1 MPLTIPRLA
10 LPVHR
15 ELVREALERVPSHTP
30 EWTNLNDSDPG
41 VTLVQLFAF
50 IAEAIGYRADLI
62 PERNRLKFLDLLG
75 VPLRPAA
82 AARGLVTF
90 KNERV
95 PPEAIPL
102 PRDLE
107 VLAGRVPFRTG
118 NAVTALPVE
127 GRLYTK
133 AALDAERK
141 DAAETLYRR
150 LYRDLEAEGQELDF
164 YETRAFEPPTS
175 GVTLPA
181 VDLGSDTVDGA
192 LWLALLTRRNE
203 SPALV
208 RPEIAN
214 RILTL
219 AVLPDLEEDRLEIEP
234 AGSPDRAGGAGL
246 LFDLPRLAAQGNQTG
261 VGYRRI
267 EARASADLTTE
278 PGTVELRLPGVDGLT
293 WIEDLD
299 PLEPGV
305 GDLPPSLAD
314 TDEAGRLITWIRIR
328 PAASG
333 AARLSG
339 VWVNGAAVT
348 QRAWVGGETLPAG
361 TGEPDQRAVLAN
373 RPVLPE
379 TVRLAIN
386 GELWQQ
392 VDDLAVA
399 APDSAPAVA
408 GNASPASS
416 PAKDQ
421 ADTPA
426 PAAPSKVFTLDPESG
441 EIRFGPPGARPPRGA
456 SVVASYAYGGGRE
469 GVVGIGAI
477 AKSPALPAGVKVTNP
492 AVTWGGD
499 EPESVSDAEHRI
511 PRWLRHRDRLVAAD
525 DFHEIAWQT
534 PGADLGRVEVLP
546 LVHPGLPGVAA
557 DGVVTLLVIPLF
569 DAENPDNPVP
579 DRLFLDAV
587 CRHLEPRRLVT
598 TELHLVGPEYRDL
611 WVSVGVEVVPGVE
624 QGPVLDRVEVE
635 IRRFLSPLAGGFQGR
650 GWPLEKAVEAGEITA
665 VATRAGGVA
674 RVNGLLVAN
683 ADGGQV
689 TTLPITG
696 FQLPRLAGI
705 AVTAGEPVPIADVMG
720 TPRPDTGG
728 PRRLP
733 VPVVPEEC

>member
-50 IAEAIGYRADLI
+50 IAEAVGYRADLI
-62 PERNRLKFLDLLG
+62 PERNRVKFLDLLG

-102 PRDLE
+102 PGELE

-118 NAVTALPVE
+118 NALTALPVE

-133 AALDAERK
+133 AALDEPRR

-150 LYRDLEAEGQELDF
+150 LYRDLEADGRELDF

-181 VDLGSDTVDGA
+181 IDLGNDTVDGA
-192 LWLALLTRRNE
+192 LWLALLARPNE
-203 SPALV
+203 SPELV
-208 RPEIAN
+208 RPVIAN

-219 AVLPDLEEDRLEIEP
+219 AVLPDLAADHKEIAP
-234 AGSPDRAGGAGL
+234 AGSPDRAGGPGL
-246 LFDLPRLAAQGNQTG
+246 LFDLPQPAQAAQAG
-261 VGYRRI
+261 VGYRRV
-267 EARASADLTTE
+267 EARASADLTTM
-278 PGTVELRLPGVDGLT
+278 PGTVELRLPGVAGLT

-339 VWVNGAAVT
+339 VWVNGAAVL
-348 QRAWVGGETLPAG
+348 QRAWVAGESLPAG
-361 TGEPDQRAVLAN
+361 TGEPDQRAVLTH

-379 TVRLAIN
+379 TVRLAVN

-399 APDSAPAVA
+399 GPAAAAPAVA
-408 GNASPASS
+408 GSSSPASIDRLR
-416 PAKDQ
+416 PPPP
-421 ADTPA
+421 T
-426 PAAPSKVFTLDPESG
+426 KVFTLDLESG
-441 EIRFGPPGARPPRGA
+441 EVRFGPPGARPPLGA

-477 AKSPALPAGVKVTNP
+477 SKAPALPAGIKVMNP

-557 DGVVTLLVIPLF
+557 DGVVTLLVIPLY
-569 DAENPDNPVP
+569 DPENPHNPQP

-635 IRRFLSPLAGGFQGR
+635 VRRFLSPLAGGFQGR
-650 GWPLEKAVEAGEITA
+650 GWPLDKAVEAGEITA

-674 RVNGLLVAN
+674 RVNGLLLAN
-683 ADGGQV
+683 AEGGQV
-689 TTLPITG
+689 TTLPIVG

-720 TPRPDTGG
+720 TPRPTTGG